1 MTKSKKSSSL
11 MSYAGTFGALVI
23 LCVVLAIASPNFFKY
38 SNMMSVLKQT
48 SFNALVSTGMLLCL
62 ITAGID
68 LSVGANATF
77 AACLAGMLVNKGM
90 NNPVLLLV
98 VAIVGGTLIGW
109 INGMLLTRLHLP
121 HPFVSTL
128 GMKNVLW
135 GGALI
140 ITNSQMVSFSGNDAV
155 MWLGSST
162 VAGFPVSFIVVL
174 VIYVIMH
181 ILLTKTALGRSIYCV
196 GGNPEAARL
205 SGINSANVL
214 TFCYTL
220 SGFMAALAGIVS
232 IGRSGI
238 CNGVNAIQP
247 YDTDAIAACIIGGAS
262 FMGGK
267 GTMVGTML
275 GALIIAV
282 LRNGFSL
289 LSVSSAVQNLVLGL
303 VIIGAVLLDVTR
315 ERMAAKASVRAYQTK
330 KSRCKAA
337 LFCCVNRYLIIKVLG
352 MGANLWLGDQK
363 DRHLRFARRPL
374 NLVPAPCADK
384 MSTILLGLHLPLFL
398 SLAQIR
404 DRRPL
409 RYGEQQSGYHCV
421 SFANYS
427 QFTDSVLLHMRVI
440 LHRRDIR

>member
-62 ITAGID
+62 ITAGHRPVRRVRTQRS
-68 LSVGANATF
+68 LPALQVW
-77 AACLAGMLVNKGM
+77 LVNKGM

-315 ERMAAKASVRAYQTK
+315 ERMAAKAR
-330 KSRCKAA
+330 RLAA
-337 LFCCVNRYLIIKVLG
+337 K
-352 MGANLWLGDQK
+352 
-363 DRHLRFARRPL
+363 
-374 NLVPAPCADK
+374 
-384 MSTILLGLHLPLFL
+384 
-398 SLAQIR
+398 
-404 DRRPL
+404 
-409 RYGEQQSGYHCV
+409 
-421 SFANYS
+421 
-427 QFTDSVLLHMRVI
+427 
-440 LHRRDIR
+440 

>member
-196 GGNPEAARL
+196 GGNPEAAAV
-205 SGINSANVL
+205 SGISVFGVTMGA
-214 TFCYTL
+214 FI
-220 SGFMAALAGIVS
+220 LAGILYGFGSWLECARMV
-232 IGRSGI
+232 GSGSAAY
-238 CNGVNAIQP
+238 GQGWEM
-247 YDTDAIAACIIGGAS
+247 DAIAACVVGGVSFTGGIGKISGVV
-262 FMGGK
+262 
-267 GTMVGTML
+267 VGV
-275 GALIIAV
+275 LIFTV
-282 LRNGFSL
+282 LIYSL
-289 LSVSSAVQNLVLGL
+289 
-303 VIIGAVLLDVTR
+303 
-315 ERMAAKASVRAYQTK
+315 
-330 KSRCKAA
+330 
-337 LFCCVNRYLIIKVLG
+337 
-352 MGANLWLGDQK
+352 
-363 DRHLRFARRPL
+363 
-374 NLVPAPCADK
+374 
-384 MSTILLGLHLPLFL
+384 TILGIDTNL
-398 SLAQIR
+398 
-404 DRRPL
+404 
-409 RYGEQQSGYHCV
+409 
-421 SFANYS
+421 
-427 QFTDSVLLHMRVI
+427 QFVFEGIIIITAVTLDCLKYVQKK
-440 LHRRDIR
+440 

>member
-1 MTKSKKSSSL
+1 
-11 MSYAGTFGALVI
+11 
-23 LCVVLAIASPNFFKY
+23 
-38 SNMMSVLKQT
+38 
-48 SFNALVSTGMLLCL
+48 
-62 ITAGID
+62 
-68 LSVGANATF
+68 
-77 AACLAGMLVNKGM
+77 MLVNKGM

-262 FMGGK
+262 SWAARHH
-267 GTMVGTML
+267 VGTML

-315 ERMAAKASVRAYQTK
+315 ERMAAKAR
-330 KSRCKAA
+330 RLAA
-337 LFCCVNRYLIIKVLG
+337 K
-352 MGANLWLGDQK
+352 
-363 DRHLRFARRPL
+363 
-374 NLVPAPCADK
+374 
-384 MSTILLGLHLPLFL
+384 
-398 SLAQIR
+398 
-404 DRRPL
+404 
-409 RYGEQQSGYHCV
+409 
-421 SFANYS
+421 
-427 QFTDSVLLHMRVI
+427 
-440 LHRRDIR
+440 

>member
-1 MTKSKKSSSL
+1 MT
-11 MSYAGTFGALVI
+11 YAGTFGALLI
-23 LCVVLAIASPNFFKY
+23 LCIVLSIASPNFFKY
-38 SNMMSVLKQT
+38 SNLMSVLKQT

-77 AACLAGMLVNKGM
+77 CACLCGMLVQKGITS
-90 NNPVLLLV
+90 NSIVLLI
-98 VAIVGGTLIGW
+98 VAIVAGTFIGW
-109 INGMLLTRLHLP
+109 VNGMMLTRLHLP

-135 GGALI
+135 GAALI
-140 ITNSQMVSFSGNDAV
+140 VTGSQMVSFSGINGV
-155 MWLGSST
+155 MWLGSAT
-162 VAGFPVSFIVVL
+162 VGGFPISFIVVL

-181 ILLTKTALGRSIYCV
+181 IMLTRTSLGRSIYCC

-214 TFCYTL
+214 TFCYAL

-238 CNGVNAIQP
+238 CNGANANQP

-267 GTMVGTML
+267 GTMIGTML

-289 LSVSSAVQNLVLGL
+289 LSVSAAVQNLVLGL

-315 ERMAAKASVRAYQTK
+315 ERMEAR
-330 KSRCKAA
+330 
-337 LFCCVNRYLIIKVLG
+337 
-352 MGANLWLGDQK
+352 
-363 DRHLRFARRPL
+363 ARR
-374 NLVPAPCADK
+374 
-384 MSTILLGLHLPLFL
+384 
-398 SLAQIR
+398 LA
-404 DRRPL
+404 
-409 RYGEQQSGYHCV
+409 
-421 SFANYS
+421 
-427 QFTDSVLLHMRVI
+427 TK
-440 LHRRDIR
+440 